1 MSHHQPPQPQANLYG
16 FGDHMQGGQPPNQQD
31 DDAMMSLLGY
41 NPAFDSSMQMALD
54 DDANALMSAQTFQR
68 PLAPAAIAA
77 TPAPAPVVSAPA
89 ASDLRRVV
97 IPVTGT
103 SGGPTDAEGLLGS
116 MDGIATGQAPSA
128 SPASQQASAKS
139 GFAAPLQKQPQQPQ
153 QQLPGP
159 AAGGGGGGG
168 GSTLTDYTKKRDWAA
183 RTVEEL
189 ADLQQILDENGR
201 VRHVSQS
208 VTALTGYTKEE
219 MLDAFLRDLIHPDDV
234 GIFVSELNESIAT
247 GNTMRFYYR
256 MRKKDGTYGIF
267 ESVGHGHIAPAKF
280 APNPHNKSHFCQAVF
295 LISRPYPTK
304 NAVLLDSFLEHK
316 IENERLRRRIHELRK
331 EEYEDGGEDSQRQWP
346 ASLEGRSD
354 IMSED
359 ATVTASASATPRHP
373 GHAHAPHNEGIPLSG
388 GGGAAAA
395 LDGKLTRENLE
406 GSVRQDSIK
415 DKMARYEGTSHA
427 DTIEMLTGLRYQD
440 GERSHGVTPGNT
452 SPILTKGDAGI
463 AIPLDRDPRASAD
476 KKKKLK
482 VAEEYVCTDCGT
494 LDSPEW
500 RKGPS
505 GPKTL
510 CNACGLRWAKKE
522 KKKNVRNGTGTATSM
537 TVADY

>member
-1 MSHHQPPQPQANLYG
+1 MSHHQTPQPQAGLYG
-16 FGDHMQGGQPPNQQD
+16 FGDPMQSGQPPNQQD
-31 DDAMMSLLGY
+31 DAMMSLLGF
-41 NPAFDSSMQMALD
+41 NPAFDPSVQMSLD
-54 DDANALMSAQTFQR
+54 DNANALMSAQTFQR
-68 PLAPAAIAA
+68 PLVPAPVAT
-77 TPAPAPVVSAPA
+77 TPAPASVVSAPA
-89 ASDLRRVV
+89 ALDPRQVV
-97 IPVTGT
+97 LGAS
-103 SGGPTDAEGLLGS
+103 SGPADADQLLQPGS
-116 MDGIATGQAPSA
+116 IDDIAATQTLSAASA
-128 SPASQQASAKS
+128 SQHPPAKS
-139 GFAAPLQKQPQQPQ
+139 GFATPSQTQPQ
-153 QQLPGP
+153 QQPPPGP
-159 AAGGGGGGG
+159 AGIGASSGGG

-183 RTVEEL
+183 RTVEEM

-201 VRHVSQS
+201 IRYVSHS
-208 VTALTGYTKEE
+208 LMALTGFAKE
-219 MLDAFLRDLIHPDDV
+219 DVVDVFLRDLIHPDDV
-234 GIFVSELNESIAT
+234 GVFVSELNESIAT
-247 GNTMRFYYR
+247 GNIMRFYYR
-256 MRKKDGTYGIF
+256 MRKKDGTYRIF
-267 ESVGHGHIAPAKF
+267 ESVGHGHISPAKY

-304 NAVLLDSFLEHK
+304 NAILLDSFLEHK
-316 IENERLRRRIHELRK
+316 IENERLRRRIQELRK

-359 ATVTASASATPRHP
+359 TTLTASASATPRRPSHP
-373 GHAHAPHNEGIPLSG
+373 HAHHNEGIPLSG
-388 GGGAAAA
+388 AAAA
-395 LDGKLTRENLE
+395 AARDGKLTRENLE

-415 DKMARYEGTSHA
+415 DKMARYEGISHA

-440 GERSHGVTPGNT
+440 GERSHGATPGHN

-463 AIPLDRDPRASAD
+463 AISLDRDPRASAD

-482 VAEEYVCTDCGT
+482 VVEEYVCTDCGT

-522 KKKNVRNGTGTATSM
+522 KKKNARNGTVPAASIP
-537 TVADY
+537 VAEQ

>member
-1 MSHHQPPQPQANLYG
+1 MSQQQAPQPQANLYG
-16 FGDHMQGGQPPNQQD
+16 FGDPMQGGQPPSQQD
-31 DDAMMSLLGY
+31 DDAMMSLLSY
-41 NPAFDSSMQMALD
+41 NPAFDSSMQMTLD
-54 DDANALMSAQTFQR
+54 DDANALMSAQTFER
-68 PLAPAAIAA
+68 PLDPATVAT

-89 ASDLRRVV
+89 APDMRRVV
-97 IPVTGT
+97 IPVHGA
-103 SGGPTDAEGLLGS
+103 SGSPTDTEGLLQPGPVDS
-116 MDGIATGQAPSA
+116 IAATHTPPVAPT
-128 SPASQQASAKS
+128 SQQTPAKS
-139 GFAAPLQKQPQQPQ
+139 GFAAPLHKQPQQ

-159 AAGGGGGGG
+159 AGGGGGG

-219 MLDAFLRDLIHPDDV
+219 MLDEFLRDLIHPDDV

-316 IENERLRRRIHELRK
+316 IENERLRRRIQELRK

-354 IMSED
+354 IISED
-359 ATVTASASATPRHP
+359 ATVTASASATPRRPDHP
-373 GHAHAPHNEGIPLSG
+373 HAHHNEGIPLTG
-388 GGGAAAA
+388 AAAAAAAA

-415 DKMARYEGTSHA
+415 DKMARYEGVSHA
-427 DTIEMLTGLRYQD
+427 DTIEMLTGLRYLD
-440 GERSHGVTPGNT
+440 GERSHGVTPGNN

-476 KKKKLK
+476 KKKKIK

-522 KKKNVRNGTGTATSM
+522 KKKNARNGVGTATSM
-537 TVADY
+537 TVTDY